1 LDFASPVFVWLV
13 PLHSTKTGSALQ
25 VKTALWTCSALVR
38 NRHRVDGQQ
47 SAQREGVN
55 IMGTSINIQVT
66 GFVGSDPQ
74 IKTVGE
80 QQVASFSVA
89 VNRKNG
95 GGKKQ
100 TLWLRVNCWNKLA
113 EVAAQYVKKGSLVQV
128 TTEWLRPSAWV
139 DQSGAPQASLD
150 MDANRLVL
158 LDRLENDEPE
168 NGEDIPF

>member
-1 LDFASPVFVWLV
+1 MLPVC
-13 PLHSTKTGSALQ
+13 
-25 VKTALWTCSALVR
+25 TCCFLVR

-74 IKTVGE
+74 VKTVGE
-80 QQVASFSVA
+80 QQVASFSLA
-89 VNRKNG
+89 VNRKA

-113 EVAAQYVKKGSLVQV
+113 DIVVQYVKKGSLVQV
-128 TTEWLRPSAWV
+128 TTEWLRPNAWA
-139 DQSGAPQASLD
+139 DQSGTPQAGLD
-150 MDANRLVL
+150 
-158 LDRLENDEPE
+158 
-168 NGEDIPF
+168 

>member
-1 LDFASPVFVWLV
+1 
-13 PLHSTKTGSALQ
+13 
-25 VKTALWTCSALVR
+25 
-38 NRHRVDGQQ
+38 
-47 SAQREGVN
+47 
-55 IMGTSINIQVT
+55 MGTSINIQVT

-74 IKTVGE
+74 VKTVGE

-113 EVAAQYVKKGSLVQV
+113 DVAAQYVKKGSLVQV

-150 MDANRLVL
+150 LDANRLVL
-158 LDRLENDEPE
+158 LDRLESDEPE

>member
-1 LDFASPVFVWLV
+1 MHLLCFGHQSAQGRW
-13 PLHSTKTGSALQ
+13 TK
-25 VKTALWTCSALVR
+25 
-38 NRHRVDGQQ
+38 

-74 IKTVGE
+74 VKTVGE

-113 EVAAQYVKKGSLVQV
+113 DVAAQYVKKGSLVQV

-150 MDANRLVL
+150 VDANRLVL
-158 LDRLENDEPE
+158 LDRLESDDPE

>member
-1 LDFASPVFVWLV
+1 
-13 PLHSTKTGSALQ
+13 
-25 VKTALWTCSALVR
+25 
-38 NRHRVDGQQ
+38 
-47 SAQREGVN
+47 
-55 IMGTSINIQVT
+55 MGTSINIQVT

-74 IKTVGE
+74 VKTVGE

-113 EVAAQYVKKGSLVQV
+113 DVAAQYVKKGSLVQV

-139 DQSGAPQASLD
+139 DQSGTPQASLD
-150 MDANRLVL
+150 IDANRLIETVGGNARCVVVSLQELVPVGNCL
-158 LDRLENDEPE
+158 LLA
-168 NGEDIPF
+168 

>member
-1 LDFASPVFVWLV
+1 
-13 PLHSTKTGSALQ
+13 
-25 VKTALWTCSALVR
+25 
-38 NRHRVDGQQ
+38 
-47 SAQREGVN
+47 
-55 IMGTSINIQVT
+55 MGTSINIQVT

-74 IKTVGE
+74 VKTVGE

-113 EVAAQYVKKGSLVQV
+113 DVAAQYVKKGSLVQV

-139 DQSGAPQASLD
+139 DQSGTPQASLD
-150 MDANRLVL
+150 LDANRLVL
-158 LDRLENDEPE
+158 LDRLESDEPE
-168 NGEDIPF
+168 SGEDIPF